1 VHSIQVGEATGRR
14 EDPRRPV
21 ALLHPEPLCGQPW
34 FPGSFRCTAQL
45 SALGDVCLHRLR
57 DRPDKQYPNRESRY
71 GVVASGWVDD
81 DNLPVN
87 VASPT
92 VRRRRLAAALRR
104 LRDQSGQTID
114 AVAKEA
120 GISRSALSRME
131 NAQVSIS
138 VPSAA
143 ALLRVYGVDGDDLE
157 ALLQVAREARKRG
170 WWQSYSEV
178 LPDWFE
184 TYVGLEAEASEI
196 RTFQPQLVPG
206 LLQTADYARAVIVA
220 EHPEASAEE
229 VKKRVELRM
238 KRQDAENK
246 PKLWVIL
253 DQAVLMRPVGG
264 ANVMEGQLKRLQD
277 EATKPGVTIQV
288 LAFDAGE
295 HGSMGSS
302 FSILSFPEPGDAPV
316 VYIETRA
323 GSLYLEGAQAREYST
338 LFTHLTASGRDQ
350 RTSAVL
356 LANAA
361 GG

>member
-1 VHSIQVGEATGRR
+1 M
-14 EDPRRPV
+14 
-21 ALLHPEPLCGQPW
+21 
-34 FPGSFRCTAQL
+34 
-45 SALGDVCLHRLR
+45 
-57 DRPDKQYPNRESRY
+57 
-71 GVVASGWVDD
+71 
-81 DNLPVN
+81 
-87 VASPT
+87 
-92 VRRRRLAAALRR
+92 
-104 LRDQSGQTID
+104 TID

-120 GISRSALSRME
+120 GISKSALSRIE

-138 VPSAA
+138 VPTAS
-143 ALLRVYGVDGDDLE
+143 ALLRVYGVEGDDLDS
-157 ALLQVAREARKRG
+157 LLQIAREARKRG

-206 LLQTADYARAVIVA
+206 LLQTADYARAIIQA
-220 EHPEASAEE
+220 EHPESSPEE
-229 VKKRVELRM
+229 VNRRVELRM
-238 KRQDAENK
+238 KRQEAQNK

-253 DQAVLMRPVGG
+253 DQSVLMRPVGG
-264 ANVMEGQLKRLQD
+264 AEVMREQLNRLQR
-277 EATKPGVTIQV
+277 EAETPGVTVQV

-350 RTSAVL
+350 RTSAAL
-356 LANAA
+356 IAQAA
-361 GG
+361 GT

>member
-1 VHSIQVGEATGRR
+1 M
-14 EDPRRPV
+14 
-21 ALLHPEPLCGQPW
+21 
-34 FPGSFRCTAQL
+34 
-45 SALGDVCLHRLR
+45 
-57 DRPDKQYPNRESRY
+57 
-71 GVVASGWVDD
+71 
-81 DNLPVN
+81 
-87 VASPT
+87 
-92 VRRRRLAAALRR
+92 
-104 LRDQSGQTID
+104 TID
-114 AVAKEA
+114 AVAREA
-120 GISRSALSRME
+120 GISKSALSRIE

-138 VPSAA
+138 VPTAG
-143 ALLRVYGVDGDDLE
+143 ALLRVYGVDGEDLE
-157 ALLQVAREARKRG
+157 SLLQVAREARKRG

-206 LLQTADYARAVIVA
+206 LLQTADYARAIIQA
-220 EHPEASAEE
+220 EHPDASQEE
-229 VKKRVELRM
+229 VNRRVELRM
-238 KRQDAENK
+238 KRQISESK

-264 ANVMEGQLKRLQD
+264 AKVMAGQLKRLQD
-277 EATKPGVTIQV
+277 EAARPGMTIQV

-323 GSLYLEGAQAREYST
+323 GSLYLEGEQAREYTT

-350 RTSAVL
+350 RTSAAL
-356 LANAA
+356 ISAA
-361 GG
+361 VAA